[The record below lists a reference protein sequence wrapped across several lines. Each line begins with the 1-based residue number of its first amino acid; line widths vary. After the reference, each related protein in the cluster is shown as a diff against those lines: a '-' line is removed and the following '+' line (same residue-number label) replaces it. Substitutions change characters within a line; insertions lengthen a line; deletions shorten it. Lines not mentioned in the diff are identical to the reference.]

1 VARRLGRRRRQPRR
15 MTTTTTKESP
25 GDRRQPGPGERF
37 GERVA
42 AVVSLRP
49 GASAGTDASREHCRM
64 TLAGYKVPASI
75 AFVTEVMRSPVGK
88 ADYHWRAP
96 ALAGP
101 EPAPPRPS

>member
-1 VARRLGRRRRQPRR
+1 
-15 MTTTTTKESP
+15 MTDDNP
-25 GDRRQPGPGERF
+25 GLGERF

-42 AVVSLRP
+42 VVVSLRP
-49 GASAGTDASREHCRM
+49 GASAGTHAPREHCRM

-75 AFVTEVMRSPVGK
+75 PFVTEVMRSPDGK
-88 ADYHWRAP
+88 ADYRWARA